1 MFLFT
6 DGHVVEEGFLEFIN
20 NMLTTGMQPAL
31 FATDEK
37 DAMINK
43 IRDQA
48 KADGCMENPEA
59 LWNYFVGVC
68 RNNLHIVL
76 AMSPSGDAL
85 RVRCRNF
92 PGLVS
97 ACVIDTQADGCMENP
112 EALWNYFVGVC
123 RNNLH
128 IVLAMS
134 PSGDALRVRCRNFP
148 GLVSACVIDWFFAWP
163 ADALEKVATFFLSE
177 VSERSELA
185 LMKTSIAYIFALESR
200 EMAQNIMATSTTKLT
215 LYYSTQFF

>member
-48 KADGCMENPEA
+48 K
-59 LWNYFVGVC
+59 
-68 RNNLHIVL
+68 
-76 AMSPSGDAL
+76 
-85 RVRCRNF
+85 
-92 PGLVS
+92 
-97 ACVIDTQADGCMENP
+97 ADGCMENP

-215 LYYSTQFF
+215 LYYSTQFL